1 MNGISDL
8 NFKNLLE
15 YAQVG
20 VIIHNWDTSIVYINP
35 IGLQL
40 LNLDYEQA
48 IGRDIYDPN
57 WTLIDEQ
64 SNLMAVEDYP
74 VNVVKSTK
82 KKVTNKVLGVVG
94 GGKKR
99 HKLVYG

>member
-20 VIIHNWDTSIVYINP
+20 VIIHNWNTSIVYINP

-48 IGRDIYDPN
+48 IGRDTYDPSLTQD
-57 WTLIDEQ
+57 WLISD
-64 SNLMAVEDYP
+64 SVIFTASKPIL
-74 VNVVKSTK
+74 SCSFTS
-82 KKVTNKVLGVVG
+82 
-94 GGKKR
+94 
-99 HKLVYG
+99 